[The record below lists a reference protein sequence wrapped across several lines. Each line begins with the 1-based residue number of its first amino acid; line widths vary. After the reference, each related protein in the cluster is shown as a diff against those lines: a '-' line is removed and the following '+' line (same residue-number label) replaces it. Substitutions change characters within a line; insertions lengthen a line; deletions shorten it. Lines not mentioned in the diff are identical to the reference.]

1 MTEGTN
7 VEQEIQLDAG
17 SRGDV
22 INTLQNHMEYEY
34 AGFWM
39 RFWAYLLDLVV
50 IASIERLIIKPVFRV
65 ADLSFDSSMFSPFT
79 IASVL
84 IFYLYFILMTKY
96 FHATIGKMVFGLRVI
111 SLKEESRLSWL
122 TIIFREGIGRYI
134 SVLIKLLYLLV
145 AFTPKKQALHDIF
158 ADTSVIYERVRKQFQ
173 PA

>member
-1 MTEGTN
+1 MTEDNN
-7 VEQEIQLDAG
+7 VDQEIQLDPG
-17 SRGDV
+17 LQGDV
-22 INTLQNHMEYEY
+22 TYTPQKNMEYEY

-50 IASIERLIIKPVFRV
+50 IASIERLIIKPIFRV
-65 ADLSFDSSMFSPFT
+65 ADLTFDSSMFSPFT

-111 SLKEESRLSWL
+111 SLKESRLSWP

>member
-1 MTEGTN
+1 MTEDNN
-7 VEQEIQLDAG
+7 VEQEIQLAAG
-17 SRGDV
+17 SQGDV
-22 INTLQNHMEYEY
+22 INTLQKNIEYEY

-84 IFYLYFILMTKY
+84 IFYFYFILMTKY

-111 SLKEESRLSWL
+111 SLKESRLSWS